1 RGGSRSVATPVP
13 SEVVDIRNH
22 FHATPLHRAAAKG
35 HAEVVT
41 MLVQNGASVDS
52 RDGFFYTP
60 LHLACINGAVASVE
74 ALLRAGAD
82 PAIKAQQGVT

>member
-1 RGGSRSVATPVP
+1 TNKHTHVP
-13 SEVVDIRNH
+13 AH
-22 FHATPLHRAAAKG
+22 LLHTQ
-35 HAEVVT
+35 VVT

-82 PAIKAQQGVT
+82 PAIKAQQGVTPLIA